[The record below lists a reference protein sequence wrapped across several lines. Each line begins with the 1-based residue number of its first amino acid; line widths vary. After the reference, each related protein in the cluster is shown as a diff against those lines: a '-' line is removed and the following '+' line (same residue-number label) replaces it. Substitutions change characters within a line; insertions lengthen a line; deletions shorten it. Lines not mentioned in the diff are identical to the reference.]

1 MIIQHQEVLDSL
13 DEGLL
18 AIDNLGVVS
27 LLNKSAMQMLS
38 IQDENPIGKFVLDV
52 FPESHLPRILKSKRA
67 EYNVNLTLKNIH
79 LITSRI
85 PVIENNEV
93 IGVVSIFRNQNEV
106 IKLSEQLTG
115 INHIVE
121 AMRAYTHEFN
131 NKLHVIWGLI
141 QCELYRDA
149 SNYIMQVATIQK
161 NKISQ
166 LMSIIKEPNLCALLI
181 GKICRASELNI
192 SLLVDENSYVDDI
205 ADFLPSTALNT
216 IVGNLL
222 DNSIENLNFSDAEEK
237 SINLIIFYDSTK
249 FFLNISDTGSGIQQN
264 LINKI
269 FDKGFS
275 TKGSGRGT
283 GLFIVK
289 DLVEANNGNIQ
300 VESELNKGTI
310 FTITI
315 ENKTNGRGV

>member
-1 MIIQHQEVLDSL
+1 MKIL
-13 DEGLL
+13 
-18 AIDNLGVVS
+18 
-27 LLNKSAMQMLS
+27 
-38 IQDENPIGKFVLDV
+38 IGKFVLDV

-161 NKISQ
+161 NK
-166 LMSIIKEPNLCALLI
+166 N
-181 GKICRASELNI
+181 
-192 SLLVDENSYVDDI
+192 
-205 ADFLPSTALNT
+205 
-216 IVGNLL
+216 
-222 DNSIENLNFSDAEEK
+222 
-237 SINLIIFYDSTK
+237 
-249 FFLNISDTGSGIQQN
+249 
-264 LINKI
+264 
-269 FDKGFS
+269 
-275 TKGSGRGT
+275 
-283 GLFIVK
+283 
-289 DLVEANNGNIQ
+289 
-300 VESELNKGTI
+300 
-310 FTITI
+310 
-315 ENKTNGRGV
+315 